1 MLTAPSPLAATHE
14 IEPFDCDTP
23 SLNDWLK
30 RRALQNQAS
39 GATRTAVC
47 CEANQVVAYYA
58 LASSAVAVSAA
69 RGRFRRNMLD
79 RIPVVVLGRLAIA
92 TSHQRCGLGRALF
105 QDAGRRMIHAAEAI
119 GIRGLLIHALSDD
132 AKAFYLQLGLDTSP
146 LDPTTL
152 MVTIAELRA
161 ALPNG
166 YITPERR

>member
-1 MLTAPSPLAATHE
+1 
-14 IEPFDCDTP
+14 
-23 SLNDWLK
+23 
-30 RRALQNQAS
+30 
-39 GATRTAVC
+39 
-47 CEANQVVAYYA
+47 
-58 LASSAVAVSAA
+58 
-69 RGRFRRNMLD
+69 
-79 RIPVVVLGRLAIA
+79 
-92 TSHQRCGLGRALF
+92 
-105 QDAGRRMIHAAEAI
+105 MIHAAEAI